1 MENIEAVNLVIA
13 IGALFAVALV
23 LDQVRRARRRRY
35 ENIAVSKQAKK
46 SAYTSSS
53 DGLGLFGEQLDA
65 DPLLDGSDSAF
76 GGSRVVG
83 VRDDSDVNRLGEQLR
98 QQTIERATLSAFRE
112 PAQESLEFKD
122 EPETSSSVAQPA
134 EKRSTVSEEMAIV
147 HLLASR
153 GSAIQGGSLRDAVLA
168 AGLRYGEMKIF
179 HYYADANDRD
189 DEELLFS
196 LANAVKPGNFE
207 LREIEQLTTPG
218 VTLFLNFNQVSDASA
233 ALEKL
238 ITVVDQLAGALS
250 LQVLDE
256 TRSSMTRQTLDHLR
270 QRARAVA
277 VQRQR
282 SQDKA

>member
-1 MENIEAVNLVIA
+1 MDNIEAVDLVIA
-13 IGALFAVALV
+13 IGVLFAVALV

-46 SAYTSSS
+46 SAYTGSSQ
-53 DGLGLFGEQLDA
+53 GAGLFGDQLDT

-76 GGSRVVG
+76 GSSRVVG
-83 VRDDSDVNRLGEQLR
+83 VRDDSDIDRLGEQLR
-98 QQTIERATLSAFRE
+98 QQTIERTTLSAFRE
-112 PAQESLEFKD
+112 PAQESLGFKD
-122 EPETSSSVAQPA
+122 EPASSVGATQSS
-134 EKRSTVSEEMAIV
+134 EKQTAASDEMAIV
-147 HLLASR
+147 HLLAAR
-153 GSAIQGGSLRDAVLA
+153 GSTIQGAALRDAVLA

-179 HYYADANDRD
+179 HYYTCDGDEG

-218 VTLFLNFNQVSDASA
+218 VTLFLNFNQVSDPSSA
-233 ALEKL
+233 LDKL
-238 ITVVDQLAGALS
+238 ISVVDRLAEALS

-277 VQRQR
+277 LQRQR